1 MKQYIKDGIIKP
13 RNQIVLHGTRTI
25 KGKDGK
31 EKEVRTQIINPKE
44 EMILA
49 DGWVEYVIPEPTDEE
64 LLSRA
69 KRNKVREIEAYD
81 SSSEVN
87 CFYMQG
93 QQMWLDKATRAGLML
108 RFQSEQAIGQEIT
121 TLWYNGCSYEIPIL
135 EATQMLYALELYA
148 SQCYDNTQR
157 HLAEIQRLNTIEEIE
172 SYDYKSEYPEILRF
186 NC

>member
-1 MKQYIKDGIIKP
+1 MKRYIKDGQIKF

-49 DGWVEYVIPEPTDEE
+49 DGWVEYVTPEPTDEE

-81 SSSEVN
+81 TSEEVN
-87 CFYMQG
+87 CFHMQG
-93 QQMWLDKATRAGLML
+93 QSMWLDKSTRAGLML
-108 RFQSEQAIGQEIT
+108 RFQAEQTMGMTET
-121 TLWYNGCSYEIPIL
+121 TLWYGSMMYTLPL
-135 EATQMLYALELYA
+135 ESAFGMLMSLEMYA

-157 HLAEIQRLNTIEEIE
+157 HLANVNALQTIEEVE
-172 SYDYKSEYPEILRF
+172 SYDYREGYPQKLEF
-186 NC
+186 